1 MELDKNKTKQ
11 LLDRAKVI
19 NSELLQTHDTKQE
32 QSNSKNKMK
41 RLMDTTNPSKNYVI
55 CVFEF

>member
-11 LLDRAKVI
+11 LLEKAKVFT
-19 NSELLQTHDTKQE
+19 SEMLQTHDTKQE
-32 QSNSKNKMK
+32 QSNSRNKMK
-41 RLMDTTNPSKNYVI
+41 RLMDTTNPSKNYVV

>member
-11 LLDRAKVI
+11 LLEKAKVFT
-19 NSELLQTHDTKQE
+19 SEMLQTHDTKQE
-32 QSNSKNKMK
+32 QSNSRNKMK
-41 RLMDTTNPSKNYVI
+41 RLLDTTNPSKNYVV

>member
-11 LLDRAKVI
+11 LLEKAKVFT
-19 NSELLQTHDTKQE
+19 SEMLQTHDTKQE

-41 RLMDTTNPSKNYVI
+41 RLLDTTNPSKNYVI

>member
-11 LLDRAKVI
+11 LLEKAKVFTG
-19 NSELLQTHDTKQE
+19 EMLQTHDTKQE
-32 QSNSKNKMK
+32 QSNSRNKMK
-41 RLMDTTNPSKNYVI
+41 RLLDTTNPSKNYVV

>member
-32 QSNSKNKMK
+32 QSNSKKKMK
-41 RLMDTTNPSKNYVI
+41 RLLDTTKPSKNYVI

>member
-1 MELDKNKTKQ
+1 MDLDKNKTKQ
-11 LLDRAKVI
+11 LLERAKVFAG
-19 NSELLQTHDTKQE
+19 EMLQTHDTKQE

-41 RLMDTTNPSKNYVI
+41 RLLDTTNPSKNYVI